1 MKGRF
6 SNYTPQKI
14 AFFMEGVC
22 QVQKLRNFVVA
33 TVYVLST
40 RGRFRL
46 IMYLSNPVFQEA
58 GILWSG
64 ENSKIYCCIHRF
76 FFYQFGPF
84 FISTDKVKLI
94 KIRTDMSK
102 TDILEILLICLK
114 LINSEN

>member
-14 AFFMEGVC
+14 TFFMEGVC

-33 TVYVLST
+33 TVYVYTGFFLSR

-58 GILWSG
+58 GILWCG

-76 FFYQFGPF
+76 FF
-84 FISTDKVKLI
+84 ISLGLFLRVLI
-94 KIRTDMSK
+94 KS
-102 TDILEILLICLK
+102 
-114 LINSEN
+114 N